1 MPTPRFVLF
10 APAVANYNHE
20 FPLMPITIKNYKKSH
35 DRFLIVDS
43 TVWHIGA
50 SLKDAGSALFAMM
63 RMELD
68 PQVILALLP

>member
-1 MPTPRFVLF
+1 MPTPWFVLF
-10 APAVANYNHE
+10 APAVANYNRE

-68 PQVILALLP
+68 PRVILALLP